1 MDNIQTF
8 AINRGL
14 REDVQKY
21 LNDYLKEKVIE
32 RAFMGYDVKD
42 LAEAHRVIDEAFA
55 KIIAEYIQT
64 PETKVINEME

>member
-1 MDNIQTF
+1 MDNIQSF

-21 LNDYLKEKVIE
+21 LLDYLKEKVIE
-32 RAFMGYDVKD
+32 RAFRGHDVKD
-42 LAEAHRVIDEAFA
+42 IAEARRVIDEAFA
-55 KIIAEYIQT
+55 QIVSDHIRD

>member
-21 LNDYLKEKVIE
+21 LNDFLKEKVIE
-32 RAFMGYDVKD
+32 RAFMGNDVKD
-42 LAEAHRVIDEAFA
+42 LAEARRVIDEAFA
-55 KIIAEYIQT
+55 QIVADYIRD
-64 PETKVINEME
+64 PEMKVINEME

>member
-21 LNDYLKEKVIE
+21 LIDFLKQKVID
-32 RAFMGYDVKD
+32 RAFMGQDVKD
-42 LAEAHRVIDEAFA
+42 IAEARRVIDEAFNQ
-55 KIIAEYIQT
+55 IISDYIQT
-64 PETKVINEME
+64 PETRVINEME